1 MDNTVTLTMLPV
13 CSCGQFV
20 DVEVDLDI
28 TPHESGYRYLK
39 VHFFPC
45 QCPNCGA
52 KITSL
57 QMEGKYVEMFLKE
70 HKAREE
76 IEKKLEELK

>member
-1 MDNTVTLTMLPV
+1 MQYIKDDSVTLTMLPV
-13 CSCGQFV
+13 CECGQPI
-20 DVEVDLDI
+20 DVEFDLD
-28 TPHESGYRYLK
+28 TTRHDSGYRWLN

-57 QMEGKYVEMFLKE
+57 QMEGKYVEMFLKGF
-70 HKAREE
+70 
-76 IEKKLEELK
+76 KK